1 VEGERLMS
9 TPKLRDDEI
18 AMVAQPRAMCVTT
31 TRNMPSRR
39 YHYVAGGW
47 AIWRRTA
54 EGSREPIRLAVHTR
68 CRQWISMPD
77 LVDEAPFSEICDLC
91 MLYGRRSFDALTT
104 SGQVD
109 F

>member
-1 VEGERLMS
+1 MT

-18 AMVAQPRAMCVTT
+18 AMTAQPRASCVTT
-31 TRNMPSRR
+31 TRKMPNQRF
-39 YHYVAGGW
+39 HYVAGGW

-54 EGSREPIRLAVHTR
+54 EGNRVPVRLAVHTL
-68 CRQWISMPD
+68 CRQWISMPVLLD
-77 LVDEAPFSEICDLC
+77 DAPSAEICDLC
-91 MLYGRRSFDALTT
+91 MLHQDRVWAARTA